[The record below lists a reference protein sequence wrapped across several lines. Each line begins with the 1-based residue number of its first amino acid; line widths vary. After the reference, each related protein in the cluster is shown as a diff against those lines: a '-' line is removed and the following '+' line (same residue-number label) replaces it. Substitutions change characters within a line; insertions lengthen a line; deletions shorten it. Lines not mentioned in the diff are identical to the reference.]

1 MPDDNKA
8 IKDEAPVDEAAR
20 KLLMLGAP
28 VSSVKGIGSAMAS
41 RLEPLRLR
49 TVGDLVY
56 HFPRR
61 YLDRS
66 NVTPIREAKIGEE
79 VTVVGRVTGVDSKRT
94 RTGKNMLTVT
104 IFDNTGYVAGVWFN
118 QAYHADRLEPGSL
131 ASFSGKLGFS
141 YRLLQMVNPAY
152 DVLEGP
158 GGKALEA
165 IHTGRVIPVYRG
177 TAGVTSAL
185 LRRLESRALE
195 QLDGMADPLPESV
208 RRKFELPPLFGSLKE
223 THFPTSG
230 AALKK
235 ARFRALF
242 DEIFTM
248 QVGLALIREKRRKE
262 ARGVK
267 HGEPGALISAFVGSL
282 PFELTGDQMKA
293 WAEILSDMRDS
304 LPMNRLLQGEVGS
317 GKTVV
322 AVMAMLLAVEG
333 GRQAALMA
341 PTEVLASQHY
351 RRISEML
358 DGVDVGVALRTSSM
372 KEGSFDPATPGIVI
386 GTHALIQESAE
397 FGDLGVV
404 IIDEQH
410 RFGLDQREALAK
422 KGTHPDV
429 LHMSA
434 TPIPRSLSMTL
445 YGDLDVS
452 EIREMPAGREP
463 VITVVAGEDQRQGTF
478 AMVENELSKGRQVF
492 VICPLIEGSKKLEA
506 KAAAEEA
513 KALESVLPGRR
524 LELLHGQM
532 KAQEKKRVMEAFADG
547 EVDVLVAT
555 VVVEVGIDVPNASVM
570 IIENADRFGLAQL
583 HQLRGRVGRGSERA
597 YCVMFADPT
606 TDEAVERMRAIREC
620 ADGFALAE
628 EDLRIR
634 GEGSL
639 FGTRQSGLPDL
650 RMVRLTRDLELIRRA
665 RAEAFELVKSDPGLR
680 RKEHRLLLRE
690 TARRFPGT
698 LGWLFKG

>member
-1 MPDDNKA
+1 MPGDNAAK
-8 IKDEAPVDEAAR
+8 KDGPGIDEAAR

-41 RLEPLRLR
+41 RLEPLGLK

-66 NVTPIREAKIGEE
+66 NVTPIREAKTGEE
-79 VTVVGRVTGVDSKRT
+79 VTVVGRVYDVDSKRT

-118 QAYHADRLEPGSL
+118 QAYHADRLEQGAL
-131 ASFSGKLGFS
+131 ASFSGKLGFN
-141 YRLLQMVNPAY
+141 YGQLQMVNPAY

-158 GGKALEA
+158 GGRALEA

-195 QLDGMADPLPESV
+195 QLDGMADPLPESI
-208 RRKFELPPLFGSLKE
+208 REKFELPPLFESLRE
-223 THFPTSG
+223 AHFPTSG
-230 AALKK
+230 PVLKK

-262 ARGVK
+262 ARGIA
-267 HGEPGALISAFVGSL
+267 HGVPGAGVSAFVDSL
-282 PFELTGDQMKA
+282 PFELTGDQRKA

-322 AVMAMLLAVEG
+322 AVMAMLLSVEG

-358 DGVDVGVALRTSSM
+358 DGIDVDVALRTSSM
-372 KEGSFDPATPGIVI
+372 KEGRFDAATPGIVI
-386 GTHALIQESAE
+386 GTHALIQESVE
-397 FGDLGVV
+397 FGDLGVA

-410 RFGLDQREALAK
+410 RFGLDQREALAG
-422 KGTHPDV
+422 KGYYPDV

-434 TPIPRSLSMTL
+434 TPIPRSLSLTL

-478 AMVENELSKGRQVF
+478 AMVEKEISRGRQVF
-492 VICPLIEGSKKLEA
+492 VICPLIEGSRKLEA

-513 KALESVLPGRR
+513 RALESVLPGRR

-532 KAQEKKRVMEAFADG
+532 KSQEKKRVMEAFADG

-606 TDEAVERMRAIREC
+606 TDEAVERMRAVREC

-639 FGTRQSGLPDL
+639 FGTRQSGMPDL
-650 RMVRLTRDLELIRRA
+650 RLVRLTRDFDLIKRA
-665 RAEAFELVKSDPGLR
+665 RAEAFALVKSDPGLAR
-680 RKEHRLLLRE
+680 PEHRLLLRE